1 MNKKISVSV
10 SEFLTP
16 ELAEQIAQAQWH
28 RKDWTESVVSLLYD
42 GKTQTDCFNV
52 IVRDEDGNIAGRI
65 FCLQNDTNKN
75 LWYYGDLFV
84 IPEYRRQGIA
94 EKMIAL
100 MEQTLC
106 DKWCTV
112 VRAYVEPDNIP
123 SLCLQKK
130 LGFEEKPFRK
140 FNNLINDGRIMFEKS
155 LTPFYAK
162 EIAEDGAR
170 FVSMFYGKNIEAF
183 HGNGIMYDEWLGFLS
198 MNDTDEKHF
207 LILKGA
213 LPCAWLKINGLNN
226 EDNIGWIS
234 MLAVEPVFK
243 RRGIGEYAVKF
254 AEDYL
259 FKSGKSAVRIL
270 TTEDNIP
277 AQELYKKCGF
287 TVLEHCNYVTG
298 DGIERGG
305 LVFEKILK

>member
-1 MNKKISVSV
+1 MNKMISVSV

-16 ELAEQIAQAQWH
+16 ELAERIANAEWH
-28 RKDWTESVVSLLYD
+28 RPDWVESVLLLLYG
-42 GKTQTDCFNV
+42 GKTQTDCFN
-52 IVRDEDGNIAGRI
+52 IIAEDENGNIVGRI

-84 IPEYRRQGIA
+84 APEYRRQGIA
-94 EKMIAL
+94 VRMAEL
-100 MEQTLC
+100 MEQTLF

-112 VRAYVEPDNIP
+112 VCAYVEPDNIP
-123 SLCLQKK
+123 SVCLQKK

-162 EIAEDGAR
+162 EIAVDDAR
-170 FVSMFYGKNIEAF
+170 FVTMFYGKNIEAF
-183 HGNGIMYDEWLGFLS
+183 HGNEITYEEWRGCLS
-198 MNDTDEKHF
+198 ANDTDEKHF
-207 LILKGA
+207 LIQKGA
-213 LPCAWLKINGLNN
+213 LPCAWLKINGLDN

-234 MLAVEPVFK
+234 MLAVEPAFK
-243 RRGIGEYAVKF
+243 RRGIGEYAVRF

-259 FKSGKSAVRIL
+259 YKAGKSAVRIL

-287 TVLEHCNYVTG
+287 TVLEHCDYFTG
-298 DGIERGG
+298 DCVKRKG
-305 LVFEKILK
+305 LVFEKIL